1 MESSNPYV
9 LGGQITAEGERLL
22 QQGLGLEREARCL
35 LDRIGVPPRARTVD
49 VGCGPLGVLD
59 LLAERVG
66 PDGEVVGVEREP
78 RLVEMGQTILAER
91 GLRNVRFV
99 LADAYDT
106 GLPRTE
112 AFRLPAESGTMYGGQ
127 GHSS

>member
-1 MESSNPYV
+1 MEGSNPYV

-22 QQGLGLEREARCL
+22 QQGLGLEREARWL
-35 LDRIGVPPRARTVD
+35 LDRIGVRPRARTVD
-49 VGCGPLGVLD
+49 VGCCPLGVLD

-78 RLVEMGQTILAER
+78 RLVEMAQTILAQR

-99 LADAYDT
+99 PGDAYDT
-106 GLPRTE
+106 GPHAAPSTWSIR
-112 AFRLPAESGTMYGGQ
+112 ACY
-127 GHSS
+127 